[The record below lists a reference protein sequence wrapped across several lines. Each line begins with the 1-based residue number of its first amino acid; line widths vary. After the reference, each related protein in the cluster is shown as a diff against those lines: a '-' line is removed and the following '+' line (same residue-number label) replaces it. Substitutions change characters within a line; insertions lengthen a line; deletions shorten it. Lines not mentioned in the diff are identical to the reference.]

1 MLEVA
6 YMILKQIKI
15 NGFKSFADKINIEL
29 EKGITGVVGPN
40 GSGKSNI
47 VDAVRWVL
55 GEQSVKSLRGDGAM
69 ADVIFSGSKTR
80 NPSNNAS
87 VTLVFDNS
95 DHSLKIDYTEVS
107 IKRSIYRTGENEY
120 FINNEKVRLKDIIEL
135 LIDSG
140 SGKES
145 FSIIS
150 QGDISN
156 IISTKA
162 EDRRIVFESAAG
174 VLKYKK
180 RKEEAQR
187 KLDKT
192 HDNIDRVND
201 IINEL
206 ELQVTP
212 LKEQSEKASLY
223 LNTKKELEDVE
234 ISLIVHDL
242 DALNLEYNE
251 SKNKIEILNK
261 SIIELSTSNTSFD
274 ASLSKKKI
282 ELSNLNDKLYSK
294 QEELVNVTK
303 EVEKLNGEKN
313 IISERQKY
321 KVDDVKLHDS
331 ILSFK
336 EDKLKY
342 NNNKEILENDI
353 ENIHKEL
360 DITNREI
367 DKLNIEIDKCDIEKN
382 KLSNEYSIIDKKIT
396 NNDYRINLLENSID
410 NNDKYSYAVKS
421 VLNNPKLNG
430 ICDAIGNIVEI
441 EDKYMNA
448 IDTALGFS
456 ASFIITETEKDAES
470 AINYLKS
477 NSLGRVTF
485 FPLNI
490 IEPKTIDPNVYNI
503 LKDNKGFIDIASNLV
518 KYDSKY
524 TNIILNQLGNIIVVD
539 NMKTANM
546 ISKKLNHKYRIVTL
560 DGEIIHVGGSLT
572 GGINKKSNSI
582 ILDKMELDKL
592 IRENNS
598 LKKDMDLLTININ
611 NNNEVLDKLIIKIDG
626 LKRKKIYNDELL
638 NIKSNEL
645 DNVNEKLSDIE
656 TNINGTNNILNSS
669 LSKEEENILDK
680 YYSKVKERE
689 TIVNEINK
697 LNALVKDIQDEINT
711 LEHEFKTSGSEYYK
725 KQNELKELEIKVG
738 RLDVKLDTLL
748 NTLTEE
754 YSITYDKAKR
764 DYVLSLPINDARKKV
779 NELKKIIN
787 ELGLVNLGAID
798 EYERVK
804 TRYEFLNNQKND
816 LFKAENTLLEIIKE
830 MDIVMTSEFNSTFKQ
845 IQIEFKKVF
854 KELFN
859 GGDAELK
866 LTNPDDVLNTGIEII
881 ALPPGKKLTSIS
893 LLSGGEKALTAI
905 SLLFAILRVKPV
917 PFCILDEVEAPL
929 DEANVDIFGK
939 YVKKMEESTQ
949 FIIIT
954 HKKKTM
960 EYAKVLYGITMQE
973 SGVSKLVSVRL
984 EELK

>member
-1 MLEVA
+1 ML
-6 YMILKQIKI
+6 LKQIKI

-29 EKGITGVVGPN
+29 EKGITGIVGPN

-55 GEQSVKSLRGDGAM
+55 GEQSVKSLRGDGTM
-69 ADVIFSGSKTR
+69 SDVIFSGSKSR
-80 NPSNNAS
+80 NPSNHAS
-87 VTLVFDNS
+87 VTLVFDNT
-95 DHSLKIDYTEVS
+95 DHSLKVDYTEVA

-120 FINNEKVRLKDIIEL
+120 YINNEKVRLKDILEL
-135 LIDSG
+135 LMDSG
-140 SGKES
+140 SAKES

-156 IISTKA
+156 VISAKP
-162 EDRRIVFESAAG
+162 EDRRVIFESAAG

-206 ELQVTP
+206 EIQVTP

-223 LNTKKELEDVE
+223 LKTKKELEDIE
-234 ISLIVHDL
+234 ISLIVSDL
-242 DALNLEYNE
+242 DSLNLEYTD
-251 SKNKIEILNK
+251 SKNKIEVLNK
-261 SIIELSTSNTSFD
+261 NIIELSTSNSSFD
-274 ASLSKKKI
+274 AELSKKKI
-282 ELSNLNDKLYSK
+282 ELSNLNDKLYAK
-294 QEELVNVTK
+294 QDELVNITK

-313 IISERQKY
+313 LISERQKY
-321 KVDDVKLHDS
+321 EVDDIKLHNS

-342 NNNKEILENDI
+342 SNTKEILDSEI
-353 ENIHKEL
+353 GNINKDLEF
-360 DITNREI
+360 TNSLL
-367 DKLNIEIDKCDIEKN
+367 DKLNNELNEFLNKKD
-382 KLSNEYSIIDKKIT
+382 KLSNDYNYTDKRIT
-396 NNDYRINLLENSID
+396 SNDYRINLLETSID

-430 ICDAIGNIVEI
+430 ICDAIGNVVEVD
-441 EDKYMNA
+441 DKFMNA

-456 ASFIITETEKDAES
+456 TSFIITETEKDAES
-470 AINYLKS
+470 AINFLKN

-485 FPLNI
+485 FPLNV
-490 IEPKTIDPNVYNI
+490 IEPKNIDPNIYNI

-560 DGEIIHVGGSLT
+560 DGEIIHIGGSLT
-572 GGINKKSNSI
+572 GGTNKKNNSI
-582 ILDKMELDKL
+582 ILDKMEKDKL
-592 IRENNS
+592 VRENNN
-598 LKKDMDLLTININ
+598 LKQDLNLLSINIT
-611 NNNEVLDKLIIKIDG
+611 NNNESIEKLTFKIDS
-626 LKRKKIYNDELL
+626 LKRKKMYNDELL

-645 DNVNEKLSDIE
+645 KSVIEKLDEIE
-656 TNINGTNNILNSS
+656 NNINGTNNILNSS
-669 LSKEEENILDK
+669 LSKDEEDILNK

-689 TIVNEINK
+689 SIVSDINK
-697 LNALVKDIQDEINT
+697 INVSIKDLQDEIST

-725 KQNELKELEIKVG
+725 KQNELKELEVKVG
-738 RLDVKLDTLL
+738 KLDVKLDTLL

-754 YSITYDKAKR
+754 YNITYDKAKR
-764 DYVLSLPINDARKKV
+764 DYVLALPINDARKKV

-787 ELGLVNLGAID
+787 ELGVVNLGAID

-830 MDIVMTSEFNSTFKQ
+830 MDIVMTSEFSSTFKQ
-845 IQIEFKKVF
+845 IQIEFKNVF
-854 KELFN
+854 RELFS
-859 GGDAELK
+859 GGDAYLK
-866 LTNPDDVLNTGIEII
+866 LTNPEDVLNTGIEIV

-893 LLSGGEKALTAI
+893 LLSGGEKAFTAI

-960 EYAKVLYGITMQE
+960 EYANVLYGITMQE

-984 EELK
+984 EEIK

>member
-1 MLEVA
+1 
-6 YMILKQIKI
+6 MILKQIKI

-223 LNTKKELEDVE
+223 LKTKKELEDVE

-598 LKKDMDLLTININ
+598 LKKDMNLLTININ

-697 LNALVKDIQDEINT
+697 LNTLVKDIQDEINT

>member
-1 MLEVA
+1 
-6 YMILKQIKI
+6 MILKQIKI
-15 NGFKSFADKINIEL
+15 NGFKSFADKINIVL

-80 NPSNNAS
+80 NPSNHAS

-107 IKRSIYRTGENEY
+107 IKRRIYRTGENEY

-140 SGKES
+140 SAKES

-156 IISTKA
+156 IISTKP

-223 LNTKKELEDVE
+223 INTKKELEDIE
-234 ISLIVHDL
+234 ISLIVYDL
-242 DALNLEYNE
+242 DSLNLDYNE

-282 ELSNLNDKLYSK
+282 ELSNLNDKLFSK
-294 QEELVNVTK
+294 QDELVEITK

-321 KVDDVKLHDS
+321 KVDDIKLHNS

-342 NNNKEILENDI
+342 NNNKDILTNEIKDI
-353 ENIHKEL
+353 NKEL
-360 DITNREI
+360 DNTNKEL
-367 DKLNIEIDKCDIEKN
+367 DKLNIEFDKYNFEKN
-382 KLSNEYSIIDKKIT
+382 RLTNEYNIINKKIT
-396 NNDYRINLLENSID
+396 NNEYKINLLENTIE

-456 ASFIITETEKDAES
+456 VSFIITENEKDAEN
-470 AINYLKS
+470 AITYLK
-477 NSLGRVTF
+477 NNGFGRVTF

-490 IEPKTIDPNVYNI
+490 IESKTIDPNIYNI
-503 LKDNKGFIDIASNLV
+503 LRDNKGFIDIASNLV

-539 NMKTANM
+539 NMKTANV

-572 GGINKKSNSI
+572 GGINKKSSSI
-582 ILDKMELDKL
+582 IIDKMELDKL

-598 LKKDMDLLTININ
+598 LNKDLNILNININ
-611 NNNEVLDKLIIKIDG
+611 NNNEYIDKLNIKIDN

-638 NIKSNEL
+638 NIKTNEL
-645 DNVNEKLSDIE
+645 NSISDKLSEIE
-656 TNINGTNNILNSS
+656 NSINGTNNILNSS
-669 LSKEEENILDK
+669 LSKEEESILDK

-689 TIVNEINK
+689 TIVSEINK
-697 LNALVKDIQDEINT
+697 LNTSIKDVQDEISA

-725 KQNELKELEIKVG
+725 KQNELKDLEVKVG

-754 YSITYDKAKR
+754 YNITYDKAKK
-764 DYVLSLPINDARKKV
+764 DYVLVLPINEARKKV

-787 ELGLVNLGAID
+787 ELGVVNLGAID

-830 MDIVMTSEFNSTFKQ
+830 MDIVMTSEFNTTFKQ
-845 IQIEFKKVF
+845 IQVEFKKVF

-866 LTNPDDVLNTGIEII
+866 LTNPTDVLNTGIEII

-939 YVKKMEESTQ
+939 YVKKMEDSTQ

-960 EYAKVLYGITMQE
+960 EYADVLYGITMQE

>member
-1 MLEVA
+1 M
-6 YMILKQIKI
+6 

-55 GEQSVKSLRGDGAM
+55 GEQSVKSLRGDDKM

-80 NPSNNAS
+80 NPSNHAS

-95 DHSLKIDYTEVS
+95 DHSLKLDYTEVS
-107 IKRSIYRTGENEY
+107 IKRRIYRTGENEY

-156 IISTKA
+156 IISTKP
-162 EDRRIVFESAAG
+162 EDRRVVFESAAG

-180 RKEEAQR
+180 RKEEAER

-206 ELQVTP
+206 EVQVTP
-212 LKEQSEKASLY
+212 LKEQSEKATLY
-223 LNTKKELEDVE
+223 INTKKELEDIE

-242 DALNLEYNE
+242 DSLNFDYNE

-274 ASLSKKKI
+274 ASLSKKKL
-282 ELSNLNDKLYSK
+282 ELSDLNDKLYSK
-294 QEELVNVTK
+294 QEELVNITK

-321 KVDDVKLHDS
+321 KVDDIKLHDS

-342 NNNKEILENDI
+342 ENNKEILENDI
-353 ENIHKEL
+353 KNVNKDL
-360 DITNREI
+360 DITNEELN
-367 DKLNIEIDKCDIEKN
+367 KLNKELDKYNFEKI
-382 KLSNEYSIIDKKIT
+382 KLSNEYNIIDKKIT

-430 ICDAIGNIVEI
+430 ICDAIGNVVEI

-456 ASFIITETEKDAES
+456 TSFIITETEKDAES
-470 AINYLKS
+470 AINYLK
-477 NSLGRVTF
+477 NNGLGRVTF
-485 FPLNI
+485 FPLNV
-490 IEPKTIDPNVYNI
+490 IEPKTIDPNIYNI
-503 LKDNKGFIDIASNLV
+503 LKDDKGFIDIASNLV

-539 NMKTANM
+539 NMKIANI

-592 IRENNS
+592 NKENDS
-598 LKKDMDLLTININ
+598 LKKDLNILNININ
-611 NNNEVLDKLIIKIDG
+611 NNNELLDKLTIKIDN
-626 LKRKKIYNDELL
+626 LKRKIIYNDELL
-638 NIKSNEL
+638 NIKTNEL
-645 DNVNEKLSDIE
+645 NNVNDKLTDIE
-656 TNINGTNNILNSS
+656 NSINGTNNILNSS

-689 TIVNEINK
+689 TILNEINK
-697 LNALVKDIQDEINT
+697 TNTLIKDVQDEISA

-754 YSITYDKAKR
+754 YNITYDKAKR
-764 DYVLSLPINDARKKV
+764 DYVLVIPVNEARRKV
-779 NELKKIIN
+779 NELKRIIN
-787 ELGLVNLGAID
+787 ELGIVNLGAID

-830 MDIVMTSEFNSTFKQ
+830 MDIVMISEFNTTFKH
-845 IQIEFKKVF
+845 IQVEFKKVF

-866 LTNPDDVLNTGIEII
+866 LTNPSDVLNTGIEIV

-905 SLLFAILRVKPV
+905 ALLFAILRVKPV

-939 YVKKMEESTQ
+939 YIKKMEESTQ

-960 EYAKVLYGITMQE
+960 EYANVLYGITMQE

-984 EELK
+984 EEL

>member
-1 MLEVA
+1 M
-6 YMILKQIKI
+6 
-15 NGFKSFADKINIEL
+15 G
-29 EKGITGVVGPN
+29 
-40 GSGKSNI
+40 
-47 VDAVRWVL
+47 
-55 GEQSVKSLRGDGAM
+55 
-69 ADVIFSGSKTR
+69 
-80 NPSNNAS
+80 PSNHAS

-95 DHSLKIDYTEVS
+95 DHSLKLDYTEVS
-107 IKRSIYRTGENEY
+107 IKRRIYRTGENEY

-156 IISTKA
+156 IISTKP
-162 EDRRIVFESAAG
+162 EDRRVVFESAAG

-180 RKEEAQR
+180 IKEEAER

-192 HDNIDRVND
+192 HDNINRVND

-206 ELQVTP
+206 EVQVTP
-212 LKEQSEKASLY
+212 LKEQSEKATLY
-223 LNTKKELEDVE
+223 INTKKELEDIE

-242 DALNLEYNE
+242 DSLNLDYNE

-274 ASLSKKKI
+274 ASLSKKKL
-282 ELSNLNDKLYSK
+282 ELSDLNDKLYSK
-294 QEELVNVTK
+294 QEELVNITK

-321 KVDDVKLHDS
+321 KVDDIKLHDS

-342 NNNKEILENDI
+342 ENNKEILENDI
-353 ENIHKEL
+353 KNVNKDL
-360 DITNREI
+360 DITNEELN
-367 DKLNIEIDKCDIEKN
+367 KLNKELDKYNFEKI
-382 KLSNEYSIIDKKIT
+382 KLSNEYNIIDKKIT

-430 ICDAIGNIVEI
+430 ICDAIGNVVEI

-456 ASFIITETEKDAES
+456 TSFIITETEKDAES
-470 AINYLKS
+470 AINYLK
-477 NSLGRVTF
+477 NNGLGRVTF
-485 FPLNI
+485 FPLNV
-490 IEPKTIDPNVYNI
+490 IEPKTIDPNIYNI
-503 LKDNKGFIDIASNLV
+503 LKDDKGFIDIASNLV

-539 NMKTANM
+539 NMKIANI

-592 IRENNS
+592 NKENDS
-598 LKKDMDLLTININ
+598 LKKDLNILNININ
-611 NNNEVLDKLIIKIDG
+611 NNNELLDKLTIKIDN
-626 LKRKKIYNDELL
+626 LKRKIIYNDELL
-638 NIKSNEL
+638 NIKTNEL
-645 DNVNEKLSDIE
+645 NNVNDKLTDIE
-656 TNINGTNNILNSS
+656 NSINGTNNILNSS

-689 TIVNEINK
+689 TILNEINK
-697 LNALVKDIQDEINT
+697 TNTLIKDVQDEISA

-754 YSITYDKAKR
+754 YNITYDKAKR
-764 DYVLSLPINDARKKV
+764 DYVLVIPVNEARRKV
-779 NELKKIIN
+779 NELKRIIN
-787 ELGLVNLGAID
+787 ELGIVNLGAID

-830 MDIVMTSEFNSTFKQ
+830 MDIVMISEFNTTFKH
-845 IQIEFKKVF
+845 IQVEFKKVF

-866 LTNPDDVLNTGIEII
+866 LTNPSDVLNTGIEIV

-905 SLLFAILRVKPV
+905 ALLFAILRVKPV

-939 YVKKMEESTQ
+939 YIKKMEESTQ

-960 EYAKVLYGITMQE
+960 EYANVLYGITMQE

>member
-1 MLEVA
+1 
-6 YMILKQIKI
+6 MILKQIKI

-223 LNTKKELEDVE
+223 LKTKKELEDVE

-697 LNALVKDIQDEINT
+697 LNTLVKDIQDEINT

>member
-1 MLEVA
+1 
-6 YMILKQIKI
+6 MILKQIKM

-55 GEQSVKSLRGDGAM
+55 GEQSVKSLRGDDKM

-80 NPSNNAS
+80 NPSNHAS

-95 DHSLKIDYTEVS
+95 DHSLKLDYTEVS
-107 IKRSIYRTGENEY
+107 IKRRIYRTGENEY

-156 IISTKA
+156 IISTKP
-162 EDRRIVFESAAG
+162 EDRRVVFESAAG

-180 RKEEAQR
+180 RKEEAER

-206 ELQVTP
+206 EVQVTP
-212 LKEQSEKASLY
+212 LKEQSEKATLY
-223 LNTKKELEDVE
+223 INTKKELEDIE

-242 DALNLEYNE
+242 DSLNLDYNE

-274 ASLSKKKI
+274 ASLSKKKL
-282 ELSNLNDKLYSK
+282 ELSDLNDKLYSK
-294 QEELVNVTK
+294 QEELVNITK

-321 KVDDVKLHDS
+321 KVDDIKLHDS

-342 NNNKEILENDI
+342 ENNKEILENDI
-353 ENIHKEL
+353 KNVNKDL
-360 DITNREI
+360 DITNEELN
-367 DKLNIEIDKCDIEKN
+367 KLNKELDKYNFEKI
-382 KLSNEYSIIDKKIT
+382 KLSNEYNIIDKKIT

-430 ICDAIGNIVEI
+430 ICDAIGNVVEI

-456 ASFIITETEKDAES
+456 TSFIITETEKDAES
-470 AINYLKS
+470 AINYLK
-477 NSLGRVTF
+477 NNGLGRVTF
-485 FPLNI
+485 FPLNV
-490 IEPKTIDPNVYNI
+490 IEPKTIDPNIYNI
-503 LKDNKGFIDIASNLV
+503 LKDDKGFIDIASNLV

-539 NMKTANM
+539 NMKIANI

-592 IRENNS
+592 NKENDS
-598 LKKDMDLLTININ
+598 LKKDLNILNININ
-611 NNNEVLDKLIIKIDG
+611 NNNELLDKLTIKIDN
-626 LKRKKIYNDELL
+626 LKRKIIYNDELL
-638 NIKSNEL
+638 NIKTNEL
-645 DNVNEKLSDIE
+645 NNVNDKLTDIE
-656 TNINGTNNILNSS
+656 NSINGTNNILNSS

-689 TIVNEINK
+689 TILNEINK
-697 LNALVKDIQDEINT
+697 TNTLIKDVQDEISA

-754 YSITYDKAKR
+754 YNITYDKAKR
-764 DYVLSLPINDARKKV
+764 DYVLVIPVNEARRKV
-779 NELKKIIN
+779 NELKRIIN
-787 ELGLVNLGAID
+787 ELGIVNLGAID

-830 MDIVMTSEFNSTFKQ
+830 MDIVMISEFNTTFKH
-845 IQIEFKKVF
+845 IQVEFKKVF

-866 LTNPDDVLNTGIEII
+866 LTNPSDVLNTGIEIV

-905 SLLFAILRVKPV
+905 ALLFAILRVKPV

-939 YVKKMEESTQ
+939 YIKKMEESTQ

-960 EYAKVLYGITMQE
+960 EYANVLYGITMQE

>member
-1 MLEVA
+1 
-6 YMILKQIKI
+6 MILKQIKI
-15 NGFKSFADKINIEL
+15 NGFKSFADKINIDL

-80 NPSNNAS
+80 NPSNHAS

-107 IKRSIYRTGENEY
+107 IKRRIYRTGENEY

-140 SGKES
+140 SAKES

-156 IISTKA
+156 IISTKP

-223 LNTKKELEDVE
+223 INTKKELEDIE
-234 ISLIVHDL
+234 ISLIVYDL
-242 DALNLEYNE
+242 DSLNLDYNE

-282 ELSNLNDKLYSK
+282 ELSNLNDKLFSK
-294 QEELVNVTK
+294 QDELVEITK

-321 KVDDVKLHDS
+321 KVDDIKLHNS

-342 NNNKEILENDI
+342 NNNKDILTNEIKDI
-353 ENIHKEL
+353 NKEL
-360 DITNREI
+360 DNTNKEL
-367 DKLNIEIDKCDIEKN
+367 DKLNIEFDKYNFEKN
-382 KLSNEYSIIDKKIT
+382 RLTNEYNIINKKIT
-396 NNDYRINLLENSID
+396 NNEYKINLLENTIE

-456 ASFIITETEKDAES
+456 VSFIITENEKDAEN
-470 AINYLKS
+470 AITYLK
-477 NSLGRVTF
+477 NNGLGRVTF

-490 IEPKTIDPNVYNI
+490 IESKTIDPNIYNI
-503 LKDNKGFIDIASNLV
+503 LRDNKGFIDIASNLV

-539 NMKTANM
+539 NMKTANV

-572 GGINKKSNSI
+572 GGINKKSSSI
-582 ILDKMELDKL
+582 IIDKMELDKL

-598 LKKDMDLLTININ
+598 LNKDLNILNININ
-611 NNNEVLDKLIIKIDG
+611 NNNEYIDKLNIKIDN

-638 NIKSNEL
+638 NIKTNEL
-645 DNVNEKLSDIE
+645 NSISDKLSEIE
-656 TNINGTNNILNSS
+656 NSINGTNNILNSS
-669 LSKEEENILDK
+669 LSKEEESILDK

-689 TIVNEINK
+689 TIVSEINK
-697 LNALVKDIQDEINT
+697 LNTSIKDVQDEISA

-725 KQNELKELEIKVG
+725 KQNELKDLEVKVG

-754 YSITYDKAKR
+754 YNITYDKAKK
-764 DYVLSLPINDARKKV
+764 DYVLVLPINEARKKV

-787 ELGLVNLGAID
+787 ELGVVNLGAID

-830 MDIVMTSEFNSTFKQ
+830 MDIVMTSEFNTTFKQ
-845 IQIEFKKVF
+845 IQVEFKKVF

-866 LTNPDDVLNTGIEII
+866 LTNPTDVLNTGIEII

-939 YVKKMEESTQ
+939 YVKKMEDSTQ

-960 EYAKVLYGITMQE
+960 EYADVLYGITMQE